1 MEMGERDTDDDGIAA
16 RRGFVERL
24 RTHDDVRRVN
34 FSRDGFRTVLVAL
47 EPDAGFR
54 DRWRRTASRL
64 GYTVE
69 RFEPDESRPDRPGDV
84 WALRLGEPEE
94 PTDRSGWWSRVR
106 GAVARTRD
114 FVDRLLGR
122 SNR

>member
-1 MEMGERDTDDDGIAA
+1 MGERDTDDDGIAA
-16 RRGFVERL
+16 RREFVERL

-47 EPDAGFR
+47 EPDADFR

-69 RFEPDESRPDRPGDV
+69 RYEADEPRPDRPGEV
-84 WALRLGEPEE
+84 WVLRQGEPEA
-94 PTDRSGWWSRVR
+94 PTDRSGWRSTVR
-106 GAVARTRD
+106 SAVARTRE
-114 FVDRLLGR
+114 FVDWLLRR
-122 SNR
+122 SDR